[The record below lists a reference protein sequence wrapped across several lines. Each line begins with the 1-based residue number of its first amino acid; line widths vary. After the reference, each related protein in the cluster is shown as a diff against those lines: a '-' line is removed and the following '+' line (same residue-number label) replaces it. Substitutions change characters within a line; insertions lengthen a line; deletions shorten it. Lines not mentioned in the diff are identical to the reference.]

1 MKQTKVVETKQEE
14 KIAKQTSDDL
24 GDSRSWQIAEP
35 APEDRRESGRRQ
47 IAEPSPEDRGETVR
61 CEVAEP
67 APEGCDATRSRRSQR
82 RGRLRN
88 ASNGHG
94 FVGT

>member
-1 MKQTKVVETKQEE
+1 MKHTKVVETNGEE
-14 KIAKQTSDDL
+14 KIAKQTSDDR

-35 APEDRRESGRRQ
+35 APEDRGESGRRQ
-47 IAEPSPEDRGETVR
+47 IAEPSPEDRGESVR